1 MAKEYELEIQGQP
14 TRYSSRERNFKMYFA
29 EPEEG
34 ADEPLGIF
42 LFIAGYGGHALSN
55 VYQKMRRQLAE
66 QYHCITLQ
74 CDYLGYRHMQNDHH
88 LTVTNEMLR
97 KVLTPREYRTLERD
111 YEANKHLLAG
121 KILSDYIS
129 LQETADDFNEMGLWQ
144 AMDNLM
150 ALKVLLDIVQ
160 ENGIA
165 INWNRIYVFGQS
177 HGAYLAYLC
186 NFLAPDLFTGIIEN
200 SAYLF
205 PYFLR
210 HDREVIKV
218 GDILTLRKIYHY
230 LLADQDIDA
239 DSYDL
244 SRLYQGFQNRARI
257 ISYHGEADEMIPLQ
271 EKQEFLDQI
280 QGVSLHIVTE
290 KEVDGKKF
298 GSTGHSLEADFF
310 LVIEEAMQELQQRQ
324 QWELEEMPPCC
335 HEQSELSANISFQT
349 EKYCYEVRWETGI
362 PLLHYCSN
370 TLNN

>member
-14 TRYSSRERNFKMYFA
+14 SRYSSQERHFKMYFA

-34 ADEPLGIF
+34 ADASTGIF
-42 LFIAGYGGHALSN
+42 LFIAGYGGHAMSN
-55 VYQKMRRQLAE
+55 VYQKMRRELAD
-66 QYHCITLQ
+66 QYNCITLQ
-74 CDYLGYRHMQNDHH
+74 CDYLGCWHMQNDHH
-88 LTVTNEMLR
+88 LTVTEKMLR
-97 KVLTPREYRTLERD
+97 QVLSPREYRMLTRD
-111 YEANKHLLAG
+111 YEANKDLLEG

-129 LQETADDFNEMGLWQ
+129 LQETAEDFNEMGLWQ

-150 ALKVLLDIVQ
+150 ALQVLLDIVQ
-160 ENGIA
+160 ENGIS
-165 INWNRIYVFGQS
+165 ICRDRIYVFGQS

-186 NFLAPDLFTGIIEN
+186 NFLAPNLFTGIIEN

-218 GDILTLRKIYHY
+218 GSVLTLRKIYHY
-230 LLADQDIDA
+230 LIADQDIDA

-244 SRLYQGFQNRARI
+244 SKLYQGFQNQSRI
-257 ISYHGEADEMIPLQ
+257 ISYHGAADEMIPLQ
-271 EKQEFLDQI
+271 EKQKFLNQI

-298 GSTGHSLEADFF
+298 GSAGHSLEANFF
-310 LVIEEAMQELQQRQ
+310 LVIEEAMQEL
-324 QWELEEMPPCC
+324 EEMPLCFRESNEFP
-335 HEQSELSANISFQT
+335 ANIFFQT
-349 EKYCYEVRWETGI
+349 KKYRYEVHWETGI